1 MKLSENIDGTL
12 ARWQVEIQ
20 ECREAMYYPP
30 KAKPNILDRLVVEM
44 DYLLVEASTRI
55 AYLESELKRITD
67 IANEEHAS
75 SAHIV
80 MRNGEL
86 EEENERLKLQRMIDT
101 EALRDAKVDIESAI
115 YNEDGLDGIVGAHT
129 LAKVEA
135 ALGGE

>member
-1 MKLSENIDGTL
+1 MVDEFRIDGYCSIYCRDL
-12 ARWQVEIQ
+12 AEVEDKVA
-20 ECREAMYYPP
+20 CLEAQ
-30 KAKPNILDRLVVEM
+30 
-44 DYLLVEASTRI
+44 
-55 AYLESELKRITD
+55 LERMTD

-75 SAHIV
+75 SAHIA

-86 EEENERLKLQRMIDT
+86 EDENERLKLQRMIDT